1 MKTFIVPQSTQ
12 KNYSVTQLANR
23 HWFCVVC
30 TLIDSDIRLHSG
42 QNDVELRG
50 AITILTSNE
59 TILSVL
65 YQDRDTR
72 EALSVLLTTTAN
84 WRH

>member
-1 MKTFIVPQSTQ
+1 MRKNIVVDNSSDHNKPLSTC
-12 KNYSVTQLANR
+12 SFVRSSFVFVL
-23 HWFCVVC
+23 FCFVLFC
-30 TLIDSDIRLHSG
+30 LFLT
-42 QNDVELRG
+42 
-50 AITILTSNE
+50 TISMSNE

>member
-1 MKTFIVPQSTQ
+1 MRKNIVVDNSSDHNKPLSTC
-12 KNYSVTQLANR
+12 SFVRSSFVFVL
-23 HWFCVVC
+23 FCFVLFCFVFFL
-30 TLIDSDIRLHSG
+30 T
-42 QNDVELRG
+42 
-50 AITILTSNE
+50 TISMSNE
-59 TILSVL
+59 MILSVL